1 MGGWLWSRLQNRKPI
16 ELPTESVV
24 PEAYREWQVKVFN
37 Y

>member
-16 ELPTESVV
+16 ELP
-24 PEAYREWQVKVFN
+24 EAYREWQVKVFH

>member
-16 ELPTESVV
+16 ELPESVV
-24 PEAYREWQVKVFN
+24 PEAYREWQVKVFH